1 MGSLNATYDE
11 YDRKIL
17 QHMQRDAAQSLDDLA
32 QAVNLSR
39 NAVWRRLKRLQDSG
53 ILKARVALVDAQKVG
68 LGLTVFISI
77 SVRTHSKDWAN
88 QFSKVIASL
97 PQVQSAYRTS
107 GNQDYLIKARVCDVQ
122 AYDTLYQ
129 RLISRIEL
137 ADVSASFV
145 MEELKDT
152 TELPLP

>member
-68 LGLTVFISI
+68 LGLTVFI
-77 SVRTHSKDWAN
+77 
-88 QFSKVIASL
+88 
-97 PQVQSAYRTS
+97 
-107 GNQDYLIKARVCDVQ
+107 
-122 AYDTLYQ
+122 
-129 RLISRIEL
+129 
-137 ADVSASFV
+137 
-145 MEELKDT
+145 
-152 TELPLP
+152 